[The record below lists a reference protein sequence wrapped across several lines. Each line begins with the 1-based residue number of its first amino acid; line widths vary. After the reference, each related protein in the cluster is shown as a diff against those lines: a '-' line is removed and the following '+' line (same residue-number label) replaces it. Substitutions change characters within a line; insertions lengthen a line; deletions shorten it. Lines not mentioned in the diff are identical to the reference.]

1 MGATLNDEIRQRGII
16 LDKLRAQ
23 LLDGTVSM
31 GHAVK
36 RLRTEITGLRQEQFA
51 GMCKISLRTLRQLE
65 QDEGNPTVQ
74 TLNAVFRP
82 FGMQVGIIP
91 LQRRPAASIS

>member
-1 MGATLNDEIRQRGII
+1 MNDEIRQRGII
-16 LDKLRAQ
+16 LDELRDQ
-23 LLDGTVSM
+23 LLHGTVSM
-31 GHAVK
+31 GGAVK

-51 GMCKISLRTLRQLE
+51 SMCKISLRTLRQLE

-74 TLNAVFRP
+74 TLNAVFRH

-91 LQRRPAASIS
+91 LRRTPSASTA

>member
-1 MGATLNDEIRQRGII
+1 MNDEIRQRGII
-16 LDKLRAQ
+16 LDELRNQ

-31 GHAVK
+31 GAAVK

-51 GMCKISLRTLRQLE
+51 RMCKISLRTLRQIE

-91 LQRRPAASIS
+91 LRRRPAATSI

>member
-1 MGATLNDEIRQRGII
+1 MNDDIRQRGII
-16 LDKLRAQ
+16 LDELRGQ

-31 GHAVK
+31 GAAVK

-51 GMCKISLRTLRQLE
+51 RMCKISLRTLRQIE

-91 LQRRPAASIS
+91 LRPRPAATSF